1 MKTKVINMTP
11 HPINLIDEFNVCY
24 RTIESSGNIR
34 LESSISRIGMIDD
47 IPFTASTKFGDTKDI
62 PKFKHFGTY
71 YISVS
76 QLVLSLAIKDR
87 FVDLLVP
94 SEVVRDE
101 EGNIIVGCRSLSI
114 WLK

>member
-62 PKFKHFGTY
+62 PKFKQIGTY

-114 WLK
+114 

>member
-47 IPFTASTKFGDTKDI
+47 IPFTATKFGDTKDI
-62 PKFKHFGTY
+62 PKFKLGTY
-71 YISVS
+71 YIVS
-76 QLVLSLAIKDR
+76 QLVLSAIKDR
-87 FVDLLVP
+87 VDLLVP

-101 EGNIIVGCRSLSI
+101 EGNIIGCRSLSI
-114 WLK
+114 

>member
-62 PKFKHFGTY
+62 PKFKLFGTY

-76 QLVLSLAIKDR
+76 QLVLSSAIKDR
-87 FVDLLVP
+87 SVDLLVP